1 MRKQRTAG
9 ELKTDDYIHDTL
21 APVRVTDVKKCGSG
35 SVRVEGVF
43 HGTTRMGA
51 VHPADRQLDV
61 TRIED

>member
-43 HGTTRMGA
+43 HGTTRMGG
-51 VHPADRQLDV
+51 PS
-61 TRIED
+61 TRRTASST